1 MTSNLIPNGHSRP
14 NRYVRPNWFTTNV
27 FNRLVA
33 LLTLAGVSVY
43 GSRVLAVRGRTS
55 GEWRTTPVN
64 LLTHNGERYLV
75 APRGVTHWVR
85 NIRVSGAGELRLGWR
100 REPIRVV
107 EVVDSEKTELLR
119 AYLRRW
125 QFEVGIFFQG
135 VGPDAPDEDLLRIVP
150 DHPIFKISP
159 TP

>member
-1 MTSNLIPNGHSRP
+1 MPD
-14 NRYVRPNWFTTNV
+14 RYVKPNWFTKNV

-33 LLTLAGVSVY
+33 LLTLAGISVY

-75 APRGVTHWVR
+75 APRGLTQWVR
-85 NIRVSGAGELRLGWR
+85 NIRVSGSGELRLGWR
-100 REPIRVV
+100 RESIRVV
-107 EVVDSEKTELLR
+107 EVSDADKPDLLR

-125 QFEVGIFFQG
+125 QFEVGLFFQG
-135 VGPDAPDEDLLRIVP
+135 VGSAAPNAELLRIAP
-150 DHPIFKISP
+150 DHPIFKIIP
-159 TP
+159 A